1 MEVDDDEKSK
11 EDYWDFVQEAEHFVR
26 QRDRKL
32 MKKLIRK
39 MKGYYAGMYEHDSKD
54 LKSVK
59 KVYKDLR
66 KVNSQVRQDG
76 VGYLSLCSKKNSK
89 YVSISKIVDR
99 YL

>member
-39 MKGYYAGMYEHDSKD
+39 MKGYYAGMYEHDSNRN
-54 LKSVK
+54 
-59 KVYKDLR
+59 R
-66 KVNSQVRQDG
+66 K
-76 VGYLSLCSKKNSK
+76 
-89 YVSISKIVDR
+89 
-99 YL
+99 